1 MTELTQI
8 LAGFTDDTRY
18 RLVAGNTGTGVFKRD
33 EEEYDAM
40 VNINKIPELKA
51 ESTSPV
57 SLGANVSNY
66 NHPEHDHNN
75 NV

>member
-1 MTELTQI
+1 M
-8 LAGFTDDTRY
+8 
-18 RLVAGNTGTGVFKRD
+18 AGNTGTGVFKRD

-57 SLGANVSNY
+57 SLGANVSIT
-66 NHPEHDHNN
+66 NHPEHDDNT